1 MSTSGLPTE
10 PNKVT
15 DPSSEARD
23 AEADRLASLYAYG
36 QLDTPAER
44 DFDQIVGLAAEIC
57 GAPMALVSLLD
68 ADRQWFKAR
77 LGIDVAETSRA
88 ESFCQHAIAGTDDV
102 MEVPDARLD
111 ERFSANPFVTG
122 EPYVRLYAGAVL
134 RDRAGRGLGA
144 LCVLDR
150 QARHLS
156 VAQLDALTILGRQVM
171 ALMELHR
178 ESAALA
184 HAQAA
189 FDHAADGAVRKH
201 AIVTLDK
208 ELRILGWG
216 GDAERLYGYPA
227 AGVEGRILTTV
238 LETDMTDDA
247 KARILDSLEQR
258 NWWEGEL
265 TFHHRNGSPVRVHS
279 RVDAQLNSRGERI
292 GFLARHDDLS
302 SLDIEALCHDIYAD
316 MVTKMANGKPL
327 VVLSADLCRA
337 VEKAFP
343 GTRAT
348 LMAVDDDTGRLG
360 LLAAPSMSTRFAE
373 AFSDVP
379 VEPGVGSCGTAAYLA
394 EVVIS
399 EDIFADPKWDRWQD
413 APRHEG
419 LAACWSHP
427 VVGPGGSVIG
437 TFGVYRDRPHRP
449 DADERQL
456 VATLAALATIVLTA
470 RRAELSGDELDHLT
484 GLKSRAGLDRA
495 LARLSSDVDVCV
507 VAMGVD
513 RFGLVNH
520 QYGLDSGD
528 NALQQVAQ
536 RVIAVAT
543 DVGVVAR
550 FASDQFVLVTANAAG
565 GPALGDEL
573 VAAMRPPIDVDGNE
587 LWLTASVG
595 VACGPA
601 ANGQAVLHAAVAAAG
616 RARRLGGNQALDTE
630 LPPRDLAAS
639 SLELVGALH
648 RAVASGGLGVHY
660 QPKVS
665 IATGR
670 VVGFEALV
678 RWTRV
683 DGTVV
688 APSEFIPLAEEIGLI
703 DSIGEH
709 VLRQACLDAAGWAAP
724 ASGATPS
731 VAVNVSGRQ
740 LVTGQLAES
749 VAAALAD
756 SGLPSARLTLE
767 VTETALADDLE
778 GTIGALR
785 QVKALGVAV
794 SIDDFGIGYSS
805 LGYLSRFPVDEL
817 KIDRSFVDRMGHDSA
832 VDAIVRSVINL
843 SHTLGLRCVAEGVVH
858 PDQLNQLAALG
869 CDGYQGYLFSP
880 AVPNEQVPPLLDTT
894 LLPTNEHPPPS
905 PLITNLMPPS
915 RPAGGPRGD
924 AGEKTAIESTMSR
937 ASSSSTKRALLVLS
951 HAMERAFDT
960 VAQDPHDGAPGLVIG
975 LFQRR
980 EYFDVE
986 ASRYAA
992 LAAAGHTVI
1001 VGLAGSSSGMPAGVH
1016 AVTFTDQDPRGD
1028 QWVLMLVRG
1037 AYATSLVA
1045 HDTFDL
1051 STGEITLQG
1060 SRLFHAEWT
1069 FHRQVALAE
1078 ARTCLDSLAPDL
1090 PPLVQSEARRHID
1103 HSAAVPVSSVE
1114 NRLAMAADHLI
1125 ASVDSGQRRLS
1136 RLRFELETTQLLA
1149 ERDQLTGLH
1158 NRHYLERFL
1167 GSENG
1172 PADLLVLLADV
1183 DDLKRVNDVYGHEAG
1198 DAVLNTVAMTLRQ
1211 NRRPGDV
1218 VVRWGGDEFLVLVPG
1233 LRHEN
1238 GLEVG
1243 ERLARAVA
1251 SRRLPPPWADLSPS
1265 VSIGMCWTPRTSLP
1279 LDRLDAALYS
1289 VKRSGKGHAAIDP
1302 TPPTDSHSR
1311 VTEAAWVR

>member
-1 MSTSGLPTE
+1 MSTSGLPA
-10 PNKVT
+10 KA
-15 DPSSEARD
+15 SRAD
-23 AEADRLASLYAYG
+23 ASLEGDDTEADRLASLYAYG
-36 QLDTPAER
+36 ELDTAAER

-57 GAPMALVSLLD
+57 GAPMALVSLVD

-77 LGIDVAETSRA
+77 IGIDVAETPRSV
-88 ESFCQHAIAGTDDV
+88 SFCQHAIVGADDV

-111 ERFSANPFVTG
+111 ARFSANPFVTG
-122 EPYVRLYAGAVL
+122 EPHVRLYAGTVL
-134 RDRAGRGLGA
+134 RDRAGRGLGT

-156 VAQLDALTILGRQVM
+156 AAQLDALTILGRQVM

-184 HAQAA
+184 HAQTALDDA
-189 FDHAADGAVRKH
+189 VQGAVRKH

-227 AGVEGRILTTV
+227 AAVTGRVLTTV
-238 LETDMTDDA
+238 LETDMTDNTKDGVA
-247 KARILDSLEQR
+247 ARLEQR
-258 NWWEGEL
+258 DWWEGDL
-265 TFHHRNGSPVRVHS
+265 TVHHRNGSPVRVHA
-279 RVDAQLNSRGERI
+279 RIDAQHNSRGERI
-292 GFLARHDDLS
+292 GYLARYDDLAS
-302 SLDIEALCHDIYAD
+302 IDIEALCHRTYAD
-316 MVTKMANGKPL
+316 IVTKMANGKPL
-327 VVLSADLCRA
+327 VVLSADLCRV
-337 VEKAFP
+337 VENAFP
-343 GTRAT
+343 GARAT
-348 LMAVDDDTGRLG
+348 LMAVDDDTGHLG
-360 LLAAPSMSTRFAE
+360 MVAAPSLSTRFAA

-379 VEPGVGSCGTAAYLA
+379 VEPGAGSCGTAAYLA
-394 EVVIS
+394 DVVIT
-399 EDIFADPKWDRWQD
+399 ENIFGDPKWDRWQA
-413 APRHEG
+413 APRAEG

-427 VVGPGGSVIG
+427 VVGSAGSVIG
-437 TFGVYRDRPHRP
+437 TFAVYRDQPHRP
-449 DADERQL
+449 GDDERQL
-456 VATLAALATIVLTA
+456 VATLAALASIVLTA
-470 RRAELSGDELDHLT
+470 RRSELGGDQQDLLT
-484 GLKSRAGLDRA
+484 ELKSRAGLDRV

-507 VAMGVD
+507 VALGVD
-513 RFGLVNH
+513 RFGLVNR
-520 QYGLDSGD
+520 QYGLDVGD
-528 NALQQVAQ
+528 QALRQVAQ
-536 RVIAVAT
+536 RVSGVTT
-543 DVGVVAR
+543 DGCVVGR
-550 FASDQFVLVTANAAG
+550 FASDQFVVVTANAAR

-573 VAAMRPPIDVDGNE
+573 VAALRPPIDIDGNE

-595 VACGPA
+595 VARGPA
-601 ANGQAVLHAAVAAAG
+601 SDGQTVLHAAVAAAG

-630 LPPRDLAAS
+630 LPPQDLATS

-648 RAVASGGLGVHY
+648 RAVASGGLDVHY

-665 IATGR
+665 IATGA

-678 RWTRV
+678 RWTRG

-703 DSIGEH
+703 DTIGEQ
-709 VLRQACLDAAGWAAP
+709 VLRQACADAAGWAAP
-724 ASGATPS
+724 AGGATLS

-740 LVTGQLAES
+740 LVSGRLAVS

-756 SGLPSARLTLE
+756 SALPSARLTLE

-778 GTIGALR
+778 SAIDALR

-794 SIDDFGIGYSS
+794 SIDDFGTGYSS
-805 LGYLSRFPVDEL
+805 LGYLSRFPIDEL
-817 KIDRSFVDRMGHDSA
+817 KIDRSFVDRMGQDPA
-832 VDAIVRSVINL
+832 VDTIVRSVITL
-843 SHTLGLRCVAEGVVH
+843 SHTLGLRCTAEGVEH

-869 CDGYQGYLFSP
+869 CDAYQGYLFSP
-880 AVPNEQVPPLLDTT
+880 AVPNEQVPPLLDTRV
-894 LLPTNEHPPPS
+894 PPS
-905 PLITNLMPPS
+905 D
-915 RPAGGPRGD
+915 RHPAQ
-924 AGEKTAIESTMSR
+924 TMESTMPR
-937 ASSSSTKRALLVLS
+937 APASSTKRALLVLS

-960 VAQDPHDGAPGLVIG
+960 VAHDPDDDGPGLVIG

-1001 VGLAGSSSGMPAGVH
+1001 AAFAGSSDGLPPDVQ
-1016 AVTFTDQDPRGD
+1016 AVTFTDQDPRAD
-1028 QWVLMLVRG
+1028 EWVLLLVRG

-1051 STGEITLQG
+1051 SSGEMSLQG
-1060 SRLFHAEWT
+1060 SRLFQAEWT
-1069 FHRQVALAE
+1069 FHREVALVE
-1078 ARTCLDSLAPDL
+1078 ARAQLDSLAPDL
-1090 PPLVQSEARRHID
+1090 PPVVRSNALRRIE
-1103 HSAAVPVSSVE
+1103 HSGAIPVSGVE

-1125 ASVDSGQRRLS
+1125 ASVENGQRRLT
-1136 RLRFELETTQLLA
+1136 RLRSELETTHLLA
-1149 ERDQLTGLH
+1149 ERDQLTGLN

-1167 GSENG
+1167 GSDDG
-1172 PADLLVLLADV
+1172 PADLLALLVDV

-1198 DAVLNTVAMTLRQ
+1198 DAVLSTVATTLREHS
-1211 NRRPGDV
+1211 RPGDV

-1238 GLEVG
+1238 ALEVG

-1251 SRRLPPPWADLSPS
+1251 SRHLPPPWEVLSPS

-1289 VKRSGKGHAAIDP
+1289 VKRSGKGHAALDP
-1302 TPPTDSHSR
+1302 AFLRDRS
-1311 VTEAAWVR
+1311 